1 MPVAGKILLSIKKPI
16 SIRIFDDIAVVH
28 YTQEDI
34 IAKNGKNTVHER
46 TGWTDI
52 LKREGKRWV
61 MIADHGG
68 HIGANTGGQYKSD
81 MHPKHGILVISVKK
95 TMRVGE

>member
-68 HIGANTGGQYKSD
+68 HIGANTGGQ
-81 MHPKHGILVISVKK
+81 
-95 TMRVGE
+95 